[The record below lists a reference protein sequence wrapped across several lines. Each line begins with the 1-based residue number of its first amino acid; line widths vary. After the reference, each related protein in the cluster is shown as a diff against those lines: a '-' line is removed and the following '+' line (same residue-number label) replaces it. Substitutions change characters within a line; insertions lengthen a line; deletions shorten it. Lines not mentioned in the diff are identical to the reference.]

1 MEKQRYNKN
10 VSKRK
15 KKEYYLQKELRC
27 ITLENKKNDIE
38 ITEKLGFGM
47 LLASVG
53 GLMDAYS
60 YTVRGKVFATG
71 QTGNFV
77 LAAVQ
82 LSEKNYIGML
92 HAIVPIV
99 SFWAGIFA
107 AWHMLYSLS
116 KEKQLLWKRGVLA
129 ASILVLFI
137 TGLIPLSYPDI
148 IADSLVAFAASL
160 QYCAFRKFGTDENY
174 ANIFCSGN
182 MRSCADNYYKG
193 IIRKDKQ
200 SLKKALRYSCILIS
214 FFTGAVIGAL
224 ESEIL
229 HEKTIWTAA
238 VVLSAAL
245 VLSFVLNVNAQRILV
260 TVPVKKDI

>member
-1 MEKQRYNKN
+1 MEN
-10 VSKRK
+10 
-15 KKEYYLQKELRC
+15 E
-27 ITLENKKNDIE
+27 KNDIE

-53 GLMDAYS
+53 GLMDVYS

-82 LSEKNYIGML
+82 FSEKNYIGML

-99 SFWAGIFA
+99 SFWAGNFA
-107 AWHMLYSLS
+107 AWHMLYTLS
-116 KEKQLLWKRGVLA
+116 KEKQLLWKRRILA
-129 ASILVLFI
+129 VSIFVLFI
-137 TGLIPLSYPDI
+137 TGFIPRSYPDI

-193 IIRKDKQ
+193 IVRKDKQ
-200 SLKKALRYSCILIS
+200 SLKKALRYTCILVS

-224 ESEIL
+224 ESGFF

-238 VVLSAAL
+238 IVLSVAL
-245 VLSFVLNVNAQRILV
+245 VISFVYNVNTNKNAVLA
-260 TVPVKKDI
+260 D